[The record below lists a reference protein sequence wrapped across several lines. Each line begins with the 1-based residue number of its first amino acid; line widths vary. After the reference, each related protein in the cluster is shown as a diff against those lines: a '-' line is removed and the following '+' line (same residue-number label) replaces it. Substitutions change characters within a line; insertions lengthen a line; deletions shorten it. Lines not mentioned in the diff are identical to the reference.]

1 MLPRTLWTILIA
13 LLLTPITGICQ
24 KSRNSL
30 LLCRP
35 IDAGNISGKVKN
47 QWAIA
52 LLDRQV
58 RFRLE
63 PIRELATV
71 TEDTL
76 AKLMPELYRFDKN
89 LSAQDYKNAVAR
101 TGATHLL
108 DQKFEILQHGKGIN
122 YYAEIVTTKNKTIV
136 TQVER
141 DIPLDNLSRGID
153 SCLSQLVQKLG
164 IELSTESIRFF
175 DIPIASNNYRNIRSL
190 GELIALEHD
199 KQATLA
205 TIGRDYEKMIEKD
218 PLMLLANYSCG
229 KLYFK
234 TGEYDKAARYL
245 KELLE
250 LTPIHR
256 TLYITLGQSYRLN
269 NRFNEALQV
278 AKQCENSRL
287 KTVPFLLEKALA
299 LEGLGQSG
307 AAFSTH
313 QQVLSLDSSQTISLL
328 FLAHLRNNERNFEAG
343 KLFAE
348 KLLVTDPQNGSGY
361 YELGRSYL
369 ALNNYKQ
376 AEKALSTAVR
386 ILPEDPAIQELLG
399 DLSIINRQNSQAIT
413 FYRHA
418 STMRPLELDLYLKTA
433 TALSL
438 DGKHEEA
445 LKSLYTIVGRFPSK
459 PQLRRQIGL
468 LEYETGSLDSA
479 SRSLTMFLAI
489 KPTDSEVLIKLA
501 DTYAQMEKYKVA
513 LDYYNK
519 ALPVAVDK
527 IACRLA
533 IAAIELKTGNRTGA
547 RTLLAGILAEKPV
560 KSANF
565 LMGEVLASENKP
577 KDALKSYSK
586 ERELHGNNVIVQEK
600 IAQLHYNLG
609 FYIPA
614 RKEFNLLLE
623 LAPNSATACYHLAL
637 LHLRSGEIT
646 AAEKFLAQA
655 RVLGNGSAP
664 IFYELGDLFYQKKE
678 IIQAIDA
685 FKSCLQLDPGHR
697 GALEQSATCYL
708 ARNNDTAAADIEVQL
723 FKIDNNAYTSRLSHA
738 GHLYFKNKR
747 FEKAE
752 SAFALFIEKG
762 FSDFSVNASY
772 AVIAYDKHDY
782 PKVITLLRGM
792 QDNFAKDEQNLTML
806 ADAYCNTSNY
816 SAALPL
822 LKKIRGINQNS
833 PIEARLSAIA
843 SEQTGDTATAI
854 AMYERLVE
862 FPPDNNHAQYS
873 FHLAAL
879 YALRGDFKHAV
890 SQYEATLKEEP
901 ENLAIHEQLAI
912 IYMQEQEWKQAQRV
926 LEAAIEFP
934 NAGTVLQKMLAQTY
948 VQTNN
953 MKRAASI
960 YTAYLIHAKED
971 FAAWKELATLYYKQN
986 NFAESIKPLQ
996 QATLLQ
1002 PANFDCWLM
1011 LGSSYCGIDR
1021 FSDAIAPLGRAR
1033 TLDRLNIA
1041 AIEQTARCY
1050 RHLGETSTLTAILR
1064 EWTAIDP
1071 KRYDIKMELGSIL
1084 LDEKDLAEATE
1095 MLIEAARFIPSEPQP
1110 HLLLAKA
1117 YEMQGFDSLCNA
1129 ELTLALK
1136 FGPDNWQTHY
1146 QLARYL
1152 LAHKLGHDAE
1162 LHLQKTIAL
1171 NPAFSSAHFEYGSYL
1186 LALHQYPQA
1195 EREFS
1200 LAAENEP
1207 DNALFMVHLAYAN
1220 SLINNDKRALE
1231 ILSVALGKALHNPQV
1246 LYWAGLVYNEVGQ
1259 KEVARQTLQ
1268 EALAIEN
1275 NCAECLEALG
1285 DIAMEEI
1292 HFTDASKLYFK
1303 SWEMGGYNESRAYK
1317 LGKSLFYDRK
1327 FLEAKDFFET
1337 ILAKKTGYDEAT
1349 FRLIATY
1356 CELDEIKKAHIRIA
1370 DFTGKGTPWMQL
1382 AQGTIYEKEHNYE
1395 AALIAYGIAGRL
1407 APDNSEVAA
1416 GIGRVYLA
1424 TRQFDSALVFL
1435 SKASAADSL
1444 NIQAMVDL
1452 GTLFE
1457 STGDPVS
1464 AFLYYTEVDK
1474 RYPVYPDIQLRM
1486 AKIKTTQNAHEI
1498 AIRILKRGIEYHP
1511 ENTDLHFLLGKE
1523 LERADEYALAVE
1535 SYKTALKKGK
1545 GHPIDAFKLIG
1556 NIYYDKMTNSKK
1568 AISFYKKY
1576 LRAGGED
1583 TVVAQRLTGS

>member
-1 MLPRTLWTILIA
+1 MLTRTLWTILIT
-13 LLLTPITGICQ
+13 LLLAPTTGICQ

-30 LLCRP
+30 LPCRP

-52 LLDRQV
+52 LIDRQV

-71 TEDTL
+71 SEDTL
-76 AKLMPELYRFDKN
+76 AKLMPDLYRFDKN
-89 LSAQDYKNAVAR
+89 LSEQDYKNAVTR

-122 YYAEIVTTKNKTIV
+122 YYAEIVTTKTKTIV
-136 TQVER
+136 TQVEK

-153 SCLSQLVQKLG
+153 SCLKQLVQKLG

-175 DIPIASNNYRNIRSL
+175 DIPIASDNYKNIRSL

-205 TIGRDYEKMIEKD
+205 NIGRDYEKMIKKD

-269 NRFNEALQV
+269 GRFNEALQV
-278 AKQCENSRL
+278 AMQCDKSRF

-299 LEGLGQSG
+299 LEGLDQSG

-313 QQVLSLDSSQTISLL
+313 QQILSLDSSQTVSLL
-328 FLAHLRNNERNFEAG
+328 FMAHLRNNERKYATG
-343 KLFAE
+343 KSFAE
-348 KLLVTDPQNGSGY
+348 KLLTADPQNGKGY

-369 ALNNYKQ
+369 ALNDYKQ
-376 AEKALSTAVR
+376 AEKTLNEAVR
-386 ILPEDPAIQELLG
+386 ILPEDPSIQELLG
-399 DLSIINRQNSQAIT
+399 DLSIINRQNSKALT

-418 STMRPLELDLYLKTA
+418 SSMRPLELDLYLKAA

-438 DGKHEEA
+438 DGKNDEA
-445 LKSLYTIVGRFPSK
+445 LKSLYTIISRFPSK

-479 SRSLTMFLAI
+479 SRSLTMFLGV
-489 KPTDSEVLIKLA
+489 KPTDGEVLIKLA
-501 DTYAQMEKYKVA
+501 DTYAQRGKHKEA
-513 LDYYNK
+513 LDYYHK

-533 IAAIELKTGNRTGA
+533 IAAIELKTGNRA
-547 RTLLAGILAEKPV
+547 EAHTLLTGILAEKPV
-560 KSANF
+560 KNANF
-565 LMGEVLASENKP
+565 LMGEVLAGENKP
-577 KDALKSYSK
+577 KDALKSYRK
-586 ERELHGNNVIVQEK
+586 ERELHGNNVTVQDK
-600 IAQLHYNLG
+600 IAQLHYNLK

-614 RKEFNLLLE
+614 KKEFSLLLE

-637 LHLRSGEIT
+637 LHLRSGKIT
-646 AAEKFLAQA
+646 VAEKFLAQA

-664 IFYELGDLFYQKKE
+664 IFYELGDLFFQKKE

-685 FKSCLQLDPGHR
+685 FKSCLQLEPSHR
-697 GALEQSATCYL
+697 AALEKSVDCHL
-708 ARNNDTAAADIEVQL
+708 ARNDDTTAANIEVQL
-723 FKIDNNAYTSRLSHA
+723 FKIDNNAYASRLSHA
-738 GHLYFKNKR
+738 GHLYLKNR
-747 FEKAE
+747 QIEKAA
-752 SAFALFIEKG
+752 SAYALFLEKG
-762 FSDFSVNASY
+762 FSDFSVNTAY
-772 AVIAYDKHDY
+772 AAIAYEKHDY
-782 PKVITLLRGM
+782 PKVVSLLRRM
-792 QDNFAKDEQNLTML
+792 QDDLANDEQNLTML

-822 LKKIRGINQNS
+822 LTKLRGINPKS
-833 PIEARLSAIA
+833 PLEARLSAVA
-843 SEQTGDTATAI
+843 NEQTGDTTTAI
-854 AMYERLVE
+854 AMYERLIG

-873 FHLAAL
+873 FHLATL
-879 YALRGDFKHAV
+879 YALRGDFKQAV
-890 SQYEATLKEEP
+890 VQYEATLKEEP
-901 ENLAIHEQLAI
+901 ENLAIHKRLAT
-912 IYMQEQEWKQAQRV
+912 IYMQQKEWKQAQRV
-926 LEAAIEFP
+926 LEAANEFP
-934 NAGTVLQKMLAQTY
+934 NAGTTLQKMLAQTY
-948 VQTNN
+948 SQTNN
-953 MKRAASI
+953 MQQAASI
-960 YTAYLIHAKED
+960 YTLYLVHAKND
-971 FAAWKELATLYYKQN
+971 FAAWKELATIYFKQN
-986 NFAESIKPLQ
+986 NFSEAIQPLQ
-996 QATLLQ
+996 QATVLQ
-1002 PANFDCWLM
+1002 PNNFSCWLM
-1011 LGSSYCGIDR
+1011 LGSSYCAINN

-1033 TLDRLNIA
+1033 SLDRLNID
-1041 AIEQTARCY
+1041 AIELTARCY
-1050 RHLGETSTLTAILR
+1050 RHLQETSTLTSILR
-1064 EWTAIDP
+1064 EWIAIDP

-1084 LDEKDLAEATE
+1084 LDEKDMAEATE
-1095 MLIEAARFIPSEPQP
+1095 MLTEAARFIPSEPQP

-1117 YEMQGFDSLCNA
+1117 YEMQGNDSLCNK

-1146 QLARYL
+1146 QMARYL

-1171 NPAFSSAHFEYGSYL
+1171 NPAFSNAHFEYGAYL

-1195 EREFS
+1195 KHEFF

-1207 DNALFMVHLAYAN
+1207 DNALFMVYLAYAT
-1220 SLINNDKRALE
+1220 SLTNNDNRALE
-1231 ILSVALGKALHNPQV
+1231 ILSVALGKALHDPQI
-1246 LYWAGLVYNEVGQ
+1246 LYWAGLVYKEVGQ
-1259 KEVARQTLQ
+1259 TEVARQTLQ

-1292 HFTDASKLYFK
+1292 HFTNASKLYFK
-1303 SWEMGGYNESRAYK
+1303 SWEMGGYNEKRAYK
-1317 LGKSLFYDRK
+1317 LGRSLFYDRK
-1327 FLEAKDFFET
+1327 FIEAKDFFET

-1349 FRLIATY
+1349 FRLVATY
-1356 CELDEIKKAHIRIA
+1356 CQLDAIKNARARIA
-1370 DFTGKGTPWMQL
+1370 DFTGNGTPWMQL
-1382 AQGTIYEKEHNYE
+1382 AQGTIFEREHNYE
-1395 AALIAYGIAGRL
+1395 AALIAYRIAERL
-1407 APDNSEVAA
+1407 APDNPEVAA

-1424 TRQFDSALVFL
+1424 TNQFDSALIFL
-1435 SKASAADSL
+1435 SKASSADSL
-1444 NIQAMVDL
+1444 NMQAMIDL
-1452 GTLFE
+1452 GTLFNKM
-1457 STGDPVS
+1457 GDPVS
-1464 AFLYYTEVDK
+1464 AFLYYSEVDK

-1486 AKIKTTQNAHEI
+1486 AKIKANQNAHEI

-1511 ENTDLHFLLGKE
+1511 ENTELHFLLGKE
-1523 LERADEYALAVE
+1523 LERANKYALAVE

-1545 GHPIDAFKLIG
+1545 GHPIDAFKHIG
-1556 NIYYDKMTNSKK
+1556 DIYYDKMTNSKK
-1568 AISFYKKY
+1568 AISFYKKF